1 MHIDLQNVGQRLE
14 AVREALGLQKGEFA
28 QSFDVDPSSYSKII
42 KGEKPLKAD
51 MAFMIAEKWGISMD
65 YLYRGRLSDLP
76 ASVAEKLRKS

>member
-14 AVREALGLQKGEFA
+14 AVREALGLQKGGFA
-28 QSFDVDPSSYSKII
+28 QSFGVDPSSYSKII